1 MQLTELPYYAVIFTS
16 KRNAG
21 DNGYS
26 DMAERMETLC
36 KDQPGFLGMDH
47 ARNEIGITISYWK
60 TLDDI
65 KAWKANAEHLEAQ
78 RLGYEKWYSFYN
90 VKICKV
96 EREYGWE
103 KEEL

>member
-1 MQLTELPYYAVIFTS
+1 
-16 KRNAG
+16 
-21 DNGYS
+21 
-26 DMAERMETLC
+26 MAERMEALC

-65 KAWKANAEHLEAQ
+65 KAWKAHTEHLEAQ

-103 KEEL
+103 KEAIF